1 MKKLFFAILGLVA
14 AGCILSS
21 CLGSDVEDYQEWRE
35 QNDRWL
41 DTVDLSEYNKVNPA
55 DYPSIRVMPIGR
67 IEQLIK
73 FCFA

>member
-1 MKKLFFAILGLVA
+1 VGLSGEIRPVTRVEQRINEAQKLGFNIIFV
-14 AGCILSS
+14 
-21 CLGSDVEDYQEWRE
+21 
-35 QNDRWL
+35 
-41 DTVDLSEYNKVNPA
+41 SEYNKVNPA

>member
-41 DTVDLSEYNKVNPA
+41 DTVALSEYNT
-55 DYPSIRVMPIGR
+55 PSHSRQPQPPFHLDHQREV
-67 IEQLIK
+67 
-73 FCFA
+73 